1 MEIVHFSYVRMA
13 DCYYYYAHRL
23 VLFMSNRCL
32 ELRYLQ
38 LLSLLLSSRV
48 FFCMLAVTDLM
59 AISNF
64 TIPKSHVC
72 TCFLSVNAF
81 YETKFLLNQISYYIS
96 FFSSQVYNLFKQSV
110 TANANY

>member
-48 FFCMLAVTDLM
+48 FFLHACCHRFD
-59 AISNF
+59 SNF
-64 TIPKSHVC
+64 K
-72 TCFLSVNAF
+72 F
-81 YETKFLLNQISYYIS
+81 YHTKVSCMHMFS
-96 FFSSQVYNLFKQSV
+96 FC
-110 TANANY
+110 